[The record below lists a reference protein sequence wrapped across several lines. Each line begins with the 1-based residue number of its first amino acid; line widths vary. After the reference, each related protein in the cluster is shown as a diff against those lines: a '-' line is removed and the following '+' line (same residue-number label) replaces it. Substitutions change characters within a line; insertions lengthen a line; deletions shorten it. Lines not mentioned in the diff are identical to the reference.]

1 MKSTPSKR
9 NYLFTGLFVVF
20 ASLFLFACGTSENPM
35 QKQAYENALKLEQ
48 SYTFETAEAILVEY
62 RKVIAIE
69 PGTRLA
75 EKAETHL
82 KAVEERLKADEQ
94 HKSVFHEHGID

>member
-1 MKSTPSKR
+1 MNSTQSKR
-9 NYLFTGLFVVF
+9 NYLFTGLFIVF
-20 ASLFLFACGTSENPM
+20 AFLFLFACGSSENPI
-35 QKQAYENALKLEQ
+35 QKQAYENALKLEE
-48 SYTFETAEAILVEY
+48 SYTFETAETILAAY

-75 EKAETHL
+75 EKAEIQL